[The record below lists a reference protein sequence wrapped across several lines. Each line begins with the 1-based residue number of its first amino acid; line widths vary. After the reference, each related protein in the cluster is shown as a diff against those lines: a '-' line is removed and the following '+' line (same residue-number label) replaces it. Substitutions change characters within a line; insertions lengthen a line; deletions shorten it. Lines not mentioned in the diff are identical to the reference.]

1 MSKIQVV
8 WFRDLTRWDTNS
20 NFQTN
25 IKSIHKEIAFGD
37 FLQIPEVEWEILQPE
52 KEYKIL
58 GVRSYGLGVYQ
69 NRITQGKNL
78 ITKTTKKYQKI
89 KPENLFWCK
98 VDTKN
103 GAFGV
108 TSNEHSNFYASHNMI
123 QAKIDTSIINP
134 LFLQYLFACKFFQ
147 KFLDSKVTGTT
158 NRQYIS
164 FNELK
169 YIKIP
174 LPPLEIQNN
183 IVADIHAVQAKIKA
197 LQDEEKRLK
206 DEIEAYIYI
215 ALGLSKPQIAKKQK
229 VFVVR
234 FKDLE
239 RWDTAY
245 NQSAY
250 NQTSQNAK
258 LDTYHLQELC
268 DINPSVDMKELI
280 RQDKNVSFIPM
291 ERLETDG
298 KSFAPLPKKASL
310 HKGFT
315 KFQNNDL
322 LWAKITPCMQNK
334 KSVVVNGLENGVGF
348 GSTEF
353 FVLRVKDTKQTD
365 ICFILQIL
373 RTDLVIEQAK
383 LHFKGSAGQQRVPK
397 EFLENLQ
404 IPLPPLQIQKEIVAF
419 VESKTTHIS
428 NLAQERSTLQN
439 SIEFK
444 LQKMLVD

>member
-8 WFRDLTRWDTNS
+8 WFRDLQTWSVALQNAKQISSKFTLAKLGEVLIDLTKSRTFIIKDNEFYQEPTISSKTNLVS
-20 NFQTN
+20 ARKQGLGKEFKVKKRVLILPNDLVIARMHTQNGLYAFAKETFASTTTFIPFE
-25 IKSIHKEIAFGD
+25 IKESKINKD
-37 FLQIPEVEWEILQPE
+37 FLFIILKMTLQRLQKFDSVNRETYTTDEIL
-52 KEYKIL
+52 
-58 GVRSYGLGVYQ
+58 
-69 NRITQGKNL
+69 
-78 ITKTTKKYQKI
+78 
-89 KPENLFWCK
+89 
-98 VDTKN
+98 D
-103 GAFGV
+103 
-108 TSNEHSNFYASHNMI
+108 
-123 QAKIDTSIINP
+123 
-134 LFLQYLFACKFFQ
+134 LQ
-147 KFLDSKVTGTT
+147 
-158 NRQYIS
+158 
-164 FNELK
+164 
-169 YIKIP
+169 IP
-174 LPPLEIQNN
+174 LPPLEIQNK
-183 IVADIHAVQAKIKA
+183 IVADIHSIQTKIKA

-215 ALGLSKPQIAKKQK
+215 ALGLSKPQITQKQK
-229 VFVVR
+229 VFTVR

-239 RWDTAY
+239 RWDIAY
-245 NQSAY
+245 NQGAY
-250 NQTSQNAK
+250 KRENNNAK
-258 LDTYHLQELC
+258 LDKYHLQELC
-268 DINPSVDMKELI
+268 EINPSVDMKELI

-298 KSFAPLPKKASL
+298 KSFSPLPKKASL

-353 FVLRVKDTKQTD
+353 FVLRAKDTKQTD

-404 IPLPPLQIQKEIVAF
+404 IPLPPLETQKEIVAF

-428 NLAQERSTLQN
+428 NLTQERTTLQN
-439 SIEFK
+439 SIESK
-444 LQKMLVD
+444 LQKMLD

>member
-169 YIKIP
+169 SIKIP
-174 LPPLEIQNN
+174 LPPLEIQNK
-183 IVADIHAVQAKIKA
+183 IVADIHAIQAKIKA
-197 LQDEEKRLK
+197 LQVEEKRLK

-215 ALGLSKPQIAKKQK
+215 ALGLQKPQIAKKQK

-239 RWDTAY
+239 RWDTTH
-245 NQSAY
+245 NQ
-250 NQTSQNAK
+250 
-258 LDTYHLQELC
+258 
-268 DINPSVDMKELI
+268 
-280 RQDKNVSFIPM
+280 
-291 ERLETDG
+291 G
-298 KSFAPLPKKASL
+298 KVKSNK
-310 HKGFT
+310 
-315 KFQNNDL
+315 KFQFETLANL
-322 LWAKITPCMQNK
+322 ATYLQRGKTPIYSNIEKYPVIAQKCVQW
-334 KSVVVNGLENGVGF
+334 NGLELNKALFIEPNSLNAYTQDRLLQDDDILLNSTGLGTLGRVAIYQKSLNPYSLAVADGHITVIRLDKNKILSKF
-348 GSTEF
+348 FYFYFASSNIQNTIEEYATGSTKQKE
-353 FVLRVKDTKQTD
+353 LSLALVK
-365 ICFILQIL
+365 QI
-373 RTDLVIEQAK
+373 K
-383 LHFKGSAGQQRVPK
+383 
-397 EFLENLQ
+397 
-404 IPLPPLQIQKEIVAF
+404 IPLPPLEIQKEIVAF
-419 VESKTTHIS
+419 VESKTAHIS